1 MDLLEAHEVL
11 VRDLLVAD
19 LLEAVPSLGLL
30 EFHLGG
36 DLLRVL
42 LRLLAGDATS
52 GRFVRDGLLPP
63 HRRNFGRLV
72 LERIETDFW
81 N

>member
-1 MDLLEAHEVL
+1 M
-11 VRDLLVAD
+11 RDLLVAD
-19 LLEAVPSLGLL
+19 LLEAVPGLGLL
-30 EFHLGG
+30 ELHVGG

-52 GRFVRDGLLPP
+52 GRFIRDGLLPP
-63 HRRNFGRLV
+63 HRRNFGKLV
-72 LERIETDFW
+72 LGRIEADFW